1 MMAAMDGPRVA
12 LVSADLLFAS
22 RLRAALAGTVEVRL
36 AGADEVPDEETVFVD
51 LNADVDARLQL
62 IARLRE
68 RAARVIGFCNHEER
82 DVRVRAMA
90 CGADQVVTNGA
101 LQQAALRLLGVAGGA

>member
-1 MMAAMDGPRVA
+1 MMAAMDRPRVA

-22 RLRAALAGTVEVRL
+22 RLRASLAGTADVRL
-36 AGADEVPDEETVFVD
+36 AGAAEVPEEATVFVD
-51 LNADVDARLQL
+51 LNDDVEVRLRL
-62 IARLRE
+62 IAGLRA

-82 DVRVRAMA
+82 EVRVRAMQH
-90 CGADQVVTNGA
+90 GADEVVTNGA